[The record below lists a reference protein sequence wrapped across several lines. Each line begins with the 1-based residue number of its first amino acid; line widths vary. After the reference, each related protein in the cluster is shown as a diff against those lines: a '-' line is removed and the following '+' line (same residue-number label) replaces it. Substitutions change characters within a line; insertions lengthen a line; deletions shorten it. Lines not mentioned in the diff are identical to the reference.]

1 MGKVVVRRLILLG
14 QQVFEERIKFLIK
27 TLHETLAETCA
38 ETSSIKH
45 GASIEK
51 PYSGNSK

>member
-27 TLHETLAETCA
+27 TLHETLAEKGVVL
-38 ETSSIKH
+38 IKEH
-45 GASIEK
+45 EFGYRLAVIVHQYE
-51 PYSGNSK
+51 